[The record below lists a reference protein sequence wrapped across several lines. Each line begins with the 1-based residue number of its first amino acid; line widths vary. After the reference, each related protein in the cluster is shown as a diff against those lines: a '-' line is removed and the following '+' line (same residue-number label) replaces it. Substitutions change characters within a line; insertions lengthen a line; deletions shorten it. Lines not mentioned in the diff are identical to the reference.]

1 VKKKINIKEKFGEL
15 NKLQEVLN
23 NYIHLRSLIILV
35 DNKGNLWE
43 LVRRND
49 LTSQSLSNPE
59 NINSFLTKVN
69 LEDNKLLNIE
79 IRENFDTRSFNNS
92 ELDLSKTSD
101 LNISF
106 LLKENNEY

>member
-1 VKKKINIKEKFGEL
+1 MKEKFGEL
-15 NKLQEVLN
+15 NKLQEILS

-49 LTSQSLSNPE
+49 LTTQSLANPD
-59 NINSFLTKVN
+59 NITSLLSKVN
-69 LEDNKLLNIE
+69 QEDNKLLNIE
-79 IRENFDTRSFNNS
+79 IRENFDARSFNNS
-92 ELDLSKTSD
+92 ELDLSKNSD

-106 LLKENNEY
+106 LLKDNNEY